1 MTCLDDISLAAQET
15 VQWLAGKSPQL
26 GIILGSGLSGI
37 VAELEQA
44 KSLPFDQL
52 SGFPS
57 VGVSGHG
64 GQVHAGELFGVPVL
78 VFQGRYHCYEGY
90 DAWQVTAPIRLAAA
104 IGCRQ
109 LLLTNA
115 AGGISSVMRPGD
127 FMLVTDHLNFTGLN
141 PLIGRPERNFV
152 DLSRLYSQNFY
163 AKLSNQL
170 KQEAIQ
176 LHSGALAW
184 MIGPS
189 YETPAEINALEFL
202 GAAAVSMSTIPEAII
217 ARLFGLD
224 VVAVSLIANLAAGK
238 SLQQLNHDEVLG
250 VGSQSDAAFK
260 VIVKNLLSLWCVPPA
275 S

>member
-1 MTCLDDISLAAQET
+1 MTCLDDISLAVQET
-15 VQWLAGKSPQL
+15 VQWLAGNNPQL
-26 GIILGSGLSGI
+26 GIVLGSGLSGI
-37 VAELEQA
+37 VGELEEA
-44 KSLPFDQL
+44 KSISFDQL
-52 SGFPS
+52 SGFPP
-57 VGVSGHG
+57 VGVTGHG
-64 GQVHAGELFGVPVL
+64 GQVHAGKLFDIPVL

-90 DAWQVTAPIRLAAA
+90 DAWQVTAPVRLLAA

-115 AGGISSVMRPGD
+115 AGGISSVMQPGD

-152 DLSRLYSQNFY
+152 DLNSLYSQNFY

-170 KQEAIQ
+170 KEEGIQ
-176 LHSGALAW
+176 LHSGVLAW
-184 MIGPS
+184 MTGPS
-189 YETPAEINALEFL
+189 YETPAEINALESL
-202 GAAAVSMSTIPEAII
+202 GAAAVSMSTIPEAIS

-238 SLQQLNHDEVLG
+238 SHQHLNHDEVLR

-260 VIVKNLLSLWCVPPA
+260 VLVRNLLSLWCVP
-275 S
+275 SVS